1 MISFAAR
8 DLRGAR
14 LRTSVATTAKL
25 GLGAMAVIAEIGV
38 IAENGLMAAIERAPG
53 PLDITNPGKA
63 LVL

>member
-1 MISFAAR
+1 LISFAAR

-25 GLGAMAVIAEIGV
+25 GLGAMAVIAEIAEIGV
-38 IAENGLMAAIERAPG
+38 MAAIERAPG

>member
-1 MISFAAR
+1 LVSFAAR

-25 GLGAMAVIAEIGV
+25 GLGAMAVIGVIGV
-38 IAENGLMAAIERAPG
+38 MAAIERALA
-53 PLDITNPGKA
+53 PLNFSNPGKV

>member
-14 LRTSVATTAKL
+14 LRTSAATTAKP

-38 IAENGLMAAIERAPG
+38 IGVMAAIERALA
-53 PLDITNPGKA
+53 PLNFSNPGKV

>member
-14 LRTSVATTAKL
+14 LRISVATTAKL
-25 GLGAMAVIAEIGV
+25 GLGAMAEIGV
-38 IAENGLMAAIERAPG
+38 MAAIERALA
-53 PLDITNPGKA
+53 PLNFLNPGKV